1 MHWVALSLFD
11 FSQSWSLQM
20 KLLID
25 TVVLLYQLTAEHVND
40 RGTILSGPTYRGTK
54 PSVDIGRD

>member
-1 MHWVALSLFD
+1 
-11 FSQSWSLQM
+11 M

-25 TVVLLYQLTAEHVND
+25 TVVLLYQLTAEHVNN
-40 RGTILSGPTYRGTK
+40 RGTILSGPAYRGTK